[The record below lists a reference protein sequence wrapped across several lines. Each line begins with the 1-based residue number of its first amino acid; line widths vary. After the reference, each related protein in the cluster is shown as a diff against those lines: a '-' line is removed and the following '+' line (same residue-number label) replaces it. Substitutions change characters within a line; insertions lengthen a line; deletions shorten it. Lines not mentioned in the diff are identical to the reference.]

1 MNNRYGGNGPHHVST
16 IVPSVMA
23 RLRPGASRAT
33 IYLRATRFAL
43 AYIAPLYRDAGI
55 TPTDAGMAT
64 IVGQL
69 LELHGYPTND
79 ATTR

>member
-1 MNNRYGGNGPHHVST
+1 MNHRYGGSRPQHVSA

-23 RLRPGASRAT
+23 RLRPGASRAAL
-33 IYLRATRFAL
+33 YLRATRFAL

-55 TPTDAGMAT
+55 TPTDAGIAT

-79 ATTR
+79 A